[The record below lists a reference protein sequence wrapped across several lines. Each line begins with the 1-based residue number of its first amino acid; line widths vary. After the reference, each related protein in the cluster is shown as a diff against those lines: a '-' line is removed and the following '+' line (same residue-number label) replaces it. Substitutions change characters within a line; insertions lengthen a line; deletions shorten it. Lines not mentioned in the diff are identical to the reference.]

1 MSNKIAVIASGS
13 LNTRSATAC
22 PSGVLLLIVLTG
34 FALASLPERMH
45 GQQPA
50 RQEVTVLELAPD
62 DPAKA
67 SPEKLS
73 QARDVLQR
81 RLDYLWPPHRHSK
94 PYATV
99 VVTNNLLRVELG
111 PGCDS
116 QGAKLLA
123 ATKGT
128 LVFTGSDQ
136 AMEVGTLPENPGQT
150 IFTSVDV
157 ASSMGKR
164 KPDDQTS
171 WNLNL
176 AFRPEAAQRL
186 AQYTSAHVGSFIN
199 LLLDGKVVFS
209 AKIASPISDGV
220 AVISGNE
227 EVAGL
232 VPLLSSGPLPFKL
245 LPMTEAI
252 AEETVPHA
260 SLLDQQ
266 SNGVESYDALRV
278 FVHSIPYDVLGILL
292 SVGLLISLIGARRA
306 ISAKRVPAHLAVT
319 LGIFFVYML
328 LRQIIPR

>member
-1 MSNKIAVIASGS
+1 MQGGNLEIDAGAPYERRTIVCSRGILSLIALTS
-13 LNTRSATAC
+13 L
-22 PSGVLLLIVLTG
+22 
-34 FALASLPERMH
+34 ALASVPERMH
-45 GQQPA
+45 GQRPA
-50 RQEVTVLELAPD
+50 RQKVTVLELAPD
-62 DPAKA
+62 DPANA

-73 QARDVLQR
+73 LARDVMQR
-81 RLDYLWPPHRHSK
+81 RLDYLWPPRHSN

-99 VVTNNLLRVELG
+99 AVANNLLRVELG

-123 ATKGT
+123 LTKGA
-128 LVFTGSDQ
+128 LVFTGSDR

-150 IFTSVDV
+150 LFTNVDV
-157 ASSMGKR
+157 ASSTGNR
-164 KPDDQTS
+164 KPDDQKS
-171 WNLNL
+171 WSLNV

-186 AQYTSAHVGSFIN
+186 AQYTSAHVGSSIN

-209 AKIASPISDGV
+209 ARIASPISDGV
-220 AVISGNE
+220 AVISGKE

-232 VPLLSSGPLPFKL
+232 APFLSSGPLPFKL

-266 SNGVESYDALRV
+266 ANGVEFYDALRA
-278 FVHSIPYDVLGILL
+278 FVHSLPYDVLGILL
-292 SVGLLISLIGARRA
+292 SVGFLISLIGSRRA
-306 ISAKRVPAHLAVT
+306 IAAKRVPAHLAVT
-319 LGIFFVYML
+319 LGVFLVYML